1 MELKSVVEELRYHGI
16 QAARTNKGLSFGTIE
31 ECRAMFQ
38 QAFMVADPR
47 ITNYQHLPEYDQ
59 IIEWMSD
66 SKGKGLLLAGNC
78 GRGKSVILMGVLPI
92 LMNRKFNKILTT
104 YHADQI
110 PVQVDQIKR
119 KWAIAID
126 EVGVEPK
133 VNNYGERSEGFNTI
147 MNEAER
153 RAALL
158 FLSTNLNAQQITDRY
173 GVRTTDRMLGLCRV
187 VRFAGP
193 SLRSETLKDSFNQP
207 KENDNKTTQN
217 H

>member
-1 MELKSVVEELRYHGI
+1 MEIKSIIQELSHHGI
-16 QAARTNKGLSFGTIE
+16 QAARTNTGLSFGTIE
-31 ECRAMFQ
+31 ECRLMFQ
-38 QAFMVADPR
+38 QAFMEADSR

-59 IIEWMSD
+59 VIDWMANNQ
-66 SKGKGLLLAGNC
+66 GKGLLLAGSC
-78 GRGKSVILMGVLPI
+78 GRGKSIILMGVLPI

-110 PVQVDQIKR
+110 PAQVDQIKR

-126 EVGVEPK
+126 EVGHEPH
-133 VNNYGERSEGFNTI
+133 VNDYGVRIEGFNTI

-187 VRFAGP
+187 VRFTGL
-193 SLRSETLKDSFNQP
+193 SLRNSKYL
-207 KENDNKTTQN
+207 